1 MSAADPV
8 VDEYAKAAERYDE
21 KWAFY
26 LEATTRET
34 LRRLPMSPGARVL
47 DVGCGTGELL
57 RRLRAK
63 YPGAILAGLDPVP
76 EMLAIAKDKLNGT
89 EELKIGYADSLP
101 WPSCS
106 FDLVVSCN
114 MFHYVRRPREALSEM
129 RRVLGTGGQ
138 IVITDW
144 CDDYLA
150 CWLCDRY
157 LRLTSPAYYRSYSE
171 RQCRELVE
179 ASGFPNAAIDSYKIS
194 WLWGLMTASATRS

>member
-1 MSAADPV
+1 MTDPV
-8 VDEYAKAAERYDE
+8 IEEYSRVAHEYDE
-21 KWAFY
+21 RWSFY
-26 LEATTRET
+26 VQATVRET
-34 LRRLPMSPGARVL
+34 MARLALRPGQRVL
-47 DVGCGTGELL
+47 EVGCGTGALL
-57 RRLRAK
+57 EPILKACPDCR
-63 YPGAILAGLDPVP
+63 LAGIDPVP
-76 EMLAIAKDKLNGT
+76 EMLAVARRRLPPSVELREGWAEKLP
-89 EELKIGYADSLP
+89 YADA
-101 WPSCS
+101 S

-138 IVITDW
+138 LVITDW

-157 LRLTSPAYYRSYSE
+157 LRLTSPAYYRAYSE

-179 ASGFPNAAIDSYKIS
+179 ANGFPNAAIDSYKIS